1 MASQGPRDPD
11 TVSALQNGEIAGLES
26 LYDRYSK
33 VAFSL
38 AYRILNDRTA
48 AEDTVQEAFLGI
60 WRNAQRFD
68 PQRGT
73 LRNWV
78 LSIVHHR
85 AISRLRGSARRSRRD
100 IEISAV
106 ENELELPDAWE
117 QVSMDLQRDAIRQ
130 ALARLPPE
138 QRQTIELAYFGG
150 LTHVEIAERM
160 GVPLG
165 TVKGRLRIGLERLR
179 ADVAQVAWGV
189 ADDGP

>member
-1 MASQGPRDPD
+1 MASQSPRDAE
-11 TVSALQNGEIAGLES
+11 TLSALQNGEIAALEG

-33 VAFSL
+33 MAFSL
-38 AYRILNDRTA
+38 AYRILNERTA
-48 AEDTVQEAFLGI
+48 AEDVVQEAFLGI

-85 AISRLRGSARRSRRD
+85 AISRLRGSTHRARQD
-100 IEISAV
+100 IELGTV
-106 ENELELPDAWE
+106 EHELELPDVWE
-117 QVSMDLQRDAIRQ
+117 QVSLELQRDAIRET
-130 ALARLPPE
+130 LARLPNE

-150 LTHVEIAERM
+150 LTHVEIAGRM

-165 TVKGRLRIGLERLR
+165 TVKGRMRLGLEKLR
-179 ADVAQVAWGV
+179 AELAARGLGV
-189 ADDGP
+189 GR